1 MTYIKNCCVTVC
13 KFYVRSV
20 GIYLKNTHPI
30 LHDYFKNQTESK
42 QNEPI
47 KTKQKPNQNKIF
59 RDLIKLFQSI
69 KNTLAK

>member
-1 MTYIKNCCVTVC
+1 M
-13 KFYVRSV
+13 
-20 GIYLKNTHPI
+20 
-30 LHDYFKNQTESK
+30 HDYFKNQTESK

-69 KNTLAK
+69 KNTLAKWNFHA